1 MRFVILILS
10 GLMTATTFATIA
22 VMAA

>member
-10 GLMTATTFATIA
+10 GLMTSTTFATIA